1 MIYVTFG
8 LEICNDSQITYEN
21 TPCDADGS
29 HFIIKF
35 PKDPTAC
42 FVNEG
47 PKFVK
52 TCTKTCEPGH
62 FLSGETNNCELC
74 PEGTAAPGYIYEIN
88 TWPSM
93 PDKFYSDVLNN
104 DASVNCSEFGWK
116 PRNSYILGTAS
127 STCGSEL
134 TLENKNIRPGD
145 VTFQY
150 KFTDSFALAYFTI
163 RNERCVL
170 SGGKSH
176 ILPPS
181 SKDKWATFTT
191 SVPAGA
197 STIQWYLFSEN
208 YYDVNSVGTQFKL
221 RSVRVTGRP
230 ATVNCPECE
239 PGYYSDKAGL
249 SRCKKCPV
257 NTYSARGSSS
267 CIPCKTEEFA
277 IPGSGSCRT
286 KESCKP
292 TEYAT
297 SYTAC
302 DVTTDKERGCAN
314 FPAYK
319 VLCEILKQLL
329 IMKPIEPVI
338 CNSDQL
344 PSLTVAEA
352 SCKPCP
358 LGTRAVNSTH
368 CETCGSG
375 FLSTP
380 EGQSCQSCPPDEVPI
395 FGIKYNSWSRMPP
408 RMSTYCIEADY
419 GCQTWQ
425 LNGSSIF
432 VGPEL
437 GSYVYSML
445 ELDLGDGF
453 LSSKPNGLYFL
464 HRYSTPL
471 PGTKLVVDFEV
482 DCTGE
487 CSLSLLA
494 DMPLITVLI
503 HKWTGRVKRTKF
515 VYEPFECEGTTFVWE
530 FIKRNPLDKAYDPEV
545 RSDRAIIY
553 SIEMNNT
560 RETGAIGC
568 KKCPLGIDGHFC
580 KPCPNG
586 RFYTMVKNETSGET
600 HAECVPCPNGTMVV
614 GDASAVMTVEQA
626 CKKCPPGMILG
637 SNGECFTD
645 LKPNITSGLSY
656 DFRELFSTGFTTKG
670 SKLFT
675 SQGQEF
681 QHHFKI
687 FLDTNR
693 PASRSTCID
702 DIETTPN
709 VSAWICR
716 ETWSPLEES
725 SSGKSY
731 LRSRPISIGDR
742 MVKALQ
748 TNSSAEF
755 AKNINERLVS
765 GGWKSDDIGTDYHLL
780 FQTKS
785 ATSVCVDGISSI
797 VTLRCGEIV
806 DETSTQNGTNELA
819 QLQIPPKCAVGTCD
833 GCVFHFMVISPL
845 ACPVCRMD
853 DYRRI
858 EGGCHGG
865 SMEVTL
871 LPPKYCH
878 PPQNFTTV
886 LIQSCPWLSTQGKI
900 AVSLTSAIVIML
912 ILTIFYCYQR
922 NKKLEYKYMKLVEG
936 AEARVRD
943 SIGKSESA
951 SKQQGTECGIPED
964 DKETESYSNQYV
976 SAIAGGKND
985 QRWNQLTPSSS
996 GDKGAGFGPVIF
1008 RTRTADDS
1016 HILTLD
1022 DGNEPV

>member
-1 MIYVTFG
+1 MTFG
-8 LEICNDSQITYEN
+8 LEICNNSQINYRS
-21 TPCDADGS
+21 TPCAVDGS

-35 PKDPTAC
+35 PKDPRAC
-42 FVNEG
+42 FVDEG

-52 TCTKTCEPGH
+52 SCTETCKPGYY
-62 FLSGETNNCELC
+62 LSVETNNCELC
-74 PEGTAAPGYIYEIN
+74 PEGTAAPGYVYEIN

-93 PDKFYSDVLNN
+93 PTEFYSDVLSN
-104 DASVNCSEFGWK
+104 DAS
-116 PRNSYILGTAS
+116 
-127 STCGSEL
+127 
-134 TLENKNIRPGD
+134 
-145 VTFQY
+145 
-150 KFTDSFALAYFTI
+150 I

-170 SGGKSH
+170 NGGKSY

-181 SKDKWATFTT
+181 SKDKWATFTA

-230 ATVNCPECE
+230 ATIDCLECE

-249 SRCKKCPV
+249 NRCKKCPV
-257 NTYSARGSSS
+257 NTYSTEGASS
-267 CIPCKTEEFA
+267 CIPCETEEFA
-277 IPGSGSCRT
+277 IPGSDSCHV

-292 TEYAT
+292 TEYVT
-297 SYTAC
+297 SYSAC
-302 DVTTDKERGCAN
+302 DVTTDKDPTEYPLRWIDKTNWGESLDKKARED
-314 FPAYK
+314 FVSHKEQSQA
-319 VLCEILKQLL
+319 LSRQLL

-437 GSYVYSML
+437 GSYVYSIL

-453 LSSKPNGLYFL
+453 LSSKPNGPYFL
-464 HRYSTPL
+464 HRYSSPH
-471 PGTKLVVDFEV
+471 PGTKLVVDFEM

-494 DMPLITVLI
+494 DMPLITVLVN
-503 HKWTGRVKRTKF
+503 KWTGRVNRTKF

-530 FIKRNPLDKAYDPEV
+530 FIKRNPLDKAYDPEI

-568 KKCPLGIDGHFC
+568 KKCPLGIDGQFC
-580 KPCPNG
+580 KPCKNG

-614 GDASAVMTVEQA
+614 GDASDVMTVEQA
-626 CKKCPPGMILG
+626 CKKCPPGMIPG
-637 SNGECFTD
+637 NNEECYTD
-645 LKPNITSGLSY
+645 LKPSITRAISY
-656 DFRELFSTGFTTKG
+656 DFRELFSTEFTAEG

-675 SQGQEF
+675 PQGQEF
-681 QHHFKI
+681 QHHFKL
-687 FLDTNR
+687 FLDTKR
-693 PASRSTCID
+693 PESKNTCID
-702 DIETTPN
+702 DIETKPN
-709 VSAWICR
+709 VKAWICR
-716 ETWSPLEES
+716 ETWSPSGES
-725 SSGKSY
+725 SKHNKY
-731 LRSRPISIGDR
+731 LHSSPISLGDK
-742 MVKALQ
+742 MVKALP
-748 TNSSAEF
+748 TNFTAEF
-755 AKNINERLVS
+755 AKNINARLVNA
-765 GGWKSDDIGTDYHLL
+765 GWKPDETGSDYHLF

-785 ATSVCVDGISSI
+785 STSACADGISSI

-806 DETSTQNGTNELA
+806 DETSTYDGTNELA
-819 QLQIPPKCAVGTCD
+819 QLQIPPKCPVGTCD

-871 LPPKYCH
+871 LPPKYCR
-878 PPQNFTTV
+878 PPEDFMSVFTKP
-886 LIQSCPWLSTQGKI
+886 CPWLSTQGKV
-900 AVSLTSAIVIML
+900 AVSLSSALVIVL

-936 AEARVRD
+936 AEARVKN
-943 SIGKSESA
+943 SLGSSESA
-951 SKQQGTECGIPED
+951 SNQEGTECGIPED
-964 DKETESYSNQYV
+964 DKETELYPNQFV
-976 SAIAGGKND
+976 SVNAIAGGKND

-996 GDKGAGFGPVIF
+996 GDKGTGFGPVIF

-1022 DGNEPV
+1022 DDNELI